1 MTEQHLS
8 HVWIIAVFGRNMAV
22 LMTNTSQLWWW
33 LKMKKDAFDGE
44 SDIDSDGT
52 CNVPE
57 IVVLLNLVCSLIMT
71 TLYIYF

>member
-1 MTEQHLS
+1 
-8 HVWIIAVFGRNMAV
+8 MAV

-44 SDIDSDGT
+44 SDIDSDG
-52 CNVPE
+52 NVPE
-57 IVVLLNLVCSLIMT
+57 LVVLLNIVCSLIMT